1 VSQRC
6 DATTTPGPFILD
18 EKKLRAALHEEE
30 RDDSIIAFDPME
42 ISADEI
48 HQVVDDCLSAGIIE
62 RPSHHASLAIYPL
75 SMSDPEPILAVDPGF
90 GGPLLLGGSVEFRIG
105 DVADDVDATST
116 VLANLVDQANRIV
129 AEAAHS
135 YRGLLSSLA

>member
-1 VSQRC
+1 VSLRH
-6 DATTTPGPFILD
+6 DATAAPGPFILD
-18 EKKLRAALHEEE
+18 EEKLRAALHDEDRE
-30 RDDSIIAFDPME
+30 DSIIAFDPME

-62 RPSHHASLAIYPL
+62 RPSHRAALAIYPL
-75 SMSDPEPILAVDPGF
+75 AISDPEPILAVDPGF

-105 DVADDVDATST
+105 DVTDDVDATSA